1 MFQVYM
7 AFQSMLIVLI
17 GSTPEYHLEQQRVPS
32 SSQEVVQRV
41 VFTEDIDSIVT
52 EVSCCRVSMCFHLC
66 EIKLVP
72 FVCMFLSGSSSKSR
86 LTR

>member
-1 MFQVYM
+1 MFQIYM

-17 GSTPEYHLEQQRVPS
+17 GSTPEYHLEQERVPS

-52 EVSCCRVSMCFHLC
+52 EVSCWDSARFHLC
-66 EIKLVP
+66 EIEVVP
-72 FVCMFLSGSSSKSR
+72 FVCLFLSGSSSNSR
-86 LTR
+86 LTK